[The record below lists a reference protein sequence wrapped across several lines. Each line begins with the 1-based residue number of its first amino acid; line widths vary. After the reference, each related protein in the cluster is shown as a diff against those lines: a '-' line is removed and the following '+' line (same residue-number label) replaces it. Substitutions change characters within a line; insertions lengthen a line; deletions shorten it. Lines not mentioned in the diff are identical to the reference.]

1 MQKFKGQQHR
11 WGISGWVG
19 VENPQNKQK
28 HEYFTCIGQI
38 LHTSSTPEDC
48 SHMTPLYS
56 EPPQHWCSHSRKCCA
71 GFLSSRPG
79 FLVWPPRFAPSL
91 CWRGEFFSL
100 SGISL
105 QLKLQVVKTFYFAQS
120 FSFYRPA
127 PQILGGGEA
136 GDGLYHYGKWWTP
149 TSNSPIEILNILSL
163 ESYRNTGLYFHHTY
177 FIEVNFMFL
186 YVLTKISVN
195 LTL

>member
-1 MQKFKGQQHR
+1 MR
-11 WGISGWVG
+11 NIWVG
-19 VENPQNKQK
+19 RCWKPPKQT
-28 HEYFTCIGQI
+28 ETRIFYLYWSNFAYFIHSWGLLSYDSI
-38 LHTSSTPEDC
+38 IFWTSSTLMQSLSKMLC
-48 SHMTPLYS
+48 
-56 EPPQHWCSHSRKCCA
+56 RIFIK
-71 GFLSSRPG
+71 SSRVSG
-79 FLVWPPRFAPSL
+79 LTTSVCSIAVLKR
-91 CWRGEFFSL
+91 RVFFSL

-127 PQILGGGEA
+127 PQIFGGGA

>member
-127 PQILGGGEA
+127 PQILGGG
-136 GDGLYHYGKWWTP
+136 K
-149 TSNSPIEILNILSL
+149 L
-163 ESYRNTGLYFHHTY
+163 ETDCTITENGERPH
-177 FIEVNFMFL
+177 
-186 YVLTKISVN
+186 LTVQLKFWIFSRWKVTETRGCIFTT